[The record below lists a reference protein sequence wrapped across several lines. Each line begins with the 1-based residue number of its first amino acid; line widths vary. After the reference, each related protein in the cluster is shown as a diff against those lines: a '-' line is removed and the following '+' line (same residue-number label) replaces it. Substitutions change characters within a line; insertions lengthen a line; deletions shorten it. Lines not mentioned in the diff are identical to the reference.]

1 MLSIEEIKKLFNEH
15 GNVMRTADLVT
26 SRIYYADIQKL
37 LNDGH
42 IEKIKRGYYHL
53 VDAENLSEANII
65 NHLFPEAVLCLDTAL
80 FYYGYSDRTPSKWH
94 LAVDK
99 DIQKSRLKIDYPFI
113 KPYFLEPHLL
123 RIGIT
128 EGEIDNNKVRI
139 YDKDR
144 TICDCLKYMGK
155 MDKEVFNKAIQSYIR
170 DEKKNI
176 SNLLN
181 YAKQLRVLKKVKDLI
196 GVWL

>member
-1 MLSIEEIKKLFNEH
+1 MLSIEEIRKIFYEH
-15 GNVMRTADLVT
+15 GNVMRTADLVA
-26 SRIYYADIQKL
+26 SKIYYADIQKL
-37 LNDGH
+37 LNDDH

-53 VDAENLSEANII
+53 VDSENFSEANII

-99 DIQKSRLKIDYPFI
+99 DIKKSRLKIDYPFI
-113 KPYFLEPHLL
+113 KPYFFEPHILK
-123 RIGIT
+123 IGIT
-128 EGEIDNNKVRI
+128 EGEIDHNKVRV

-144 TICDCLKYMGK
+144 TICDCIKYMGK

>member
-1 MLSIEEIKKLFNEH
+1 MLPIEEIRKIFHEN
-15 GNVMRTADLVT
+15 GNVMRTADLVA

-37 LNDGH
+37 LNDDH

-53 VDAENLSEANII
+53 VDSENFSEANII

-99 DIQKSRLKIDYPFI
+99 DIKKSRLKIDYPFI
-113 KPYFLEPHLL
+113 KPYFLEPHIL

-128 EGEIDNNKVRI
+128 EGEIDHNKIRI

-144 TICDCLKYMGK
+144 TICDCIKYMGK

-170 DEKKNI
+170 DDKKNI
-176 SNLLN
+176 SNLLD

>member
-1 MLSIEEIKKLFNEH
+1 MLSIEEIRKIFNEH
-15 GNVMRTADLVT
+15 GDVMRTADLVA
-26 SRIYYADIQKL
+26 SKIYYADIQKL
-37 LNDGH
+37 LNDDH

-53 VDAENLSEANII
+53 VDSENLSEANII

-99 DIQKSRLKIDYPFI
+99 DIKKSRLEIDYPFI
-113 KPYFLEPHLL
+113 KPYFLEPHTLK
-123 RIGIT
+123 IGIT
-128 EGEIDNNKVRI
+128 EGEIDHNKVRI